1 MASGSGDADVPARA
15 KSRARDFVKLGG
27 VRGIVTLWDVRVRSA
42 EFAAQ
47 ETAWEVESEFAGGSR
62 ILRSRGELM
71 REGTST
77 AIFLAV
83 LVWIALLLPAVIVWG
98 WARWY
103 KGSAGGTL
111 SSKMSLGGF
120 VFANISVALALAAV
134 VFAHTQGSSP
144 LLNSSLL
151 RIGSY
156 GLILAV
162 LATGCALLGLRRN
175 SPLRW
180 PGLLAAG
187 GVLVF
192 WLFSSI

>member
-1 MASGSGDADVPARA
+1 MASGSDDADVPATA
-15 KSRARDFVKLGG
+15 SRARDFVKLGG

-47 ETAWEVESEFAGGSR
+47 ETAGEVEDAFARASQ

-111 SSKMSLGGF
+111 
-120 VFANISVALALAAV
+120 
-134 VFAHTQGSSP
+134 
-144 LLNSSLL
+144 
-151 RIGSY
+151 
-156 GLILAV
+156 
-162 LATGCALLGLRRN
+162 
-175 SPLRW
+175 
-180 PGLLAAG
+180 
-187 GVLVF
+187 
-192 WLFSSI
+192 